1 MHDRL
6 NVPNQHVYL
15 RFYFIL
21 FYCIVKSRRNPLLAS
36 CTLQKVKVQGKKE
49 IKLQ

>member
-21 FYCIVKSRRNPLLAS
+21 FYFILLYCEVKEESPAS
-36 CTLQKVKVQGKKE
+36 
-49 IKLQ
+49 